1 MDKFVQYLKLIRV
14 KSWIKNLFVFV
25 PLIFSKSLFD
35 PYSLSL
41 SSLAF
46 FTFSLASGFV
56 YIINDIFDV
65 EYDRSHPVKKYRPIA
80 CGKVSV
86 KESLF
91 IAAAIL
97 ILLILI
103 LSISNIQFILILATY
118 ILVNFLYTIYLKNMV
133 ILDVMII
140 AFGFLLRVAGGA
152 VIINVEL
159 SGWLI
164 LATVFISLFMAVIK
178 RRVEYLTYENM
189 ELKRKVLV
197 DYSIELFNILTAIT
211 AGGIIISY
219 SLYSISEHTLREFDT
234 RALVYTVLFVIYGV
248 FRYLYLAIK
257 QKRGEDPAELV
268 LSDIPTILNAILYIL
283 CVLVIIYG

>member
-1 MDKFVQYLKLIRV
+1 MDKFVQYLRLVRV

-25 PLIFSKSLFD
+25 PLIFSKSLLD
-35 PYSLSL
+35 PNSLL
-41 SSLAF
+41 LALMAF
-46 FTFSLASGFV
+46 FSFSLASGFV

-65 EYDRSHPVKKYRPIA
+65 EYDRSHPVKKDRPIA
-80 CGKVSV
+80 CGKISI

-91 IAAAIL
+91 IAATIL
-97 ILLILI
+97 ILLIFI
-103 LSISNIQFILILATY
+103 LSTSNTQFIFILATY
-118 ILVNFLYTIYLKNMV
+118 IIINFLYTLYLKNMV

-164 LATVFISLFMAVIK
+164 LATVFISLFLAVIK
-178 RRVEYLTYENM
+178 RRVEYSTYEKI
-189 ELKRKVLV
+189 ELKRKVLA
-197 DYSIELFNILTAIT
+197 DYSMELFNILIAIT
-211 AGGIIISY
+211 GGGIIISY

-234 RALVYTVLFVIYGV
+234 KALVYTVLFVIYGV

-257 QKRGEDPAELV
+257 QNRGEDPAELV

-283 CVLVIIYG
+283 CVIVIIYG

>member
-41 SSLAF
+41 SFLAF

-80 CGKVSV
+80 FGKVSV

-152 VIINVEL
+152 IIINVDL